1 MSFLAELSLLDL
13 QRLRKVVRGVHMKHY
28 PLELMTDHEADRII
42 ESLGVEVREKLIRK
56 AVDERLVS

>member
-1 MSFLAELSLLDL
+1 
-13 QRLRKVVRGVHMKHY
+13 MKHY